1 MMMMMMMMMIT
12 TTKYLQTGDFSTA
25 DNLVDIPAPELTD
38 GVNNLNADLKLNLLC
53 GSGADVQEPG

>member
-1 MMMMMMMMMIT
+1 MMMMI

-25 DNLVDIPAPELTD
+25 DNLIDIAAPEVTD